1 MESAADFSAGKFP
14 ATPWGEMPPLVDALL
29 ITGSSRLGQSLAE
42 AIANDSATE
51 VRLQEAI
58 GLPAGLAHLR
68 ERAYDIVLVAHDA
81 VELDAPA
88 VLDAIHTA
96 SSDTQ
101 PIIVLGMAADQEI
114 AGLCYEA
121 GADAYLCL
129 RTTATRTLLW
139 QIARA
144 RERRLL
150 LRENEQLRIARRQRD
165 SWEEDEALR
174 LLEQQRLLA
183 SKQGVEAAGGS
194 NHRTEGEA
202 IPWSMRGDYVELL
215 RAYVVMGSGHLGP
228 TLEDWA
234 VRLAAH
240 RPTAGAVFAMHLRAV
255 SLVLDGLNGRGGRHV
270 HNRADLLLVELLMR
284 VADRYRVDNG
294 MASDPISMPAGR
306 IAPHR

>member
-1 MESAADFSAGKFP
+1 
-14 ATPWGEMPPLVDALL
+14 L
-29 ITGSSRLGQSLAE
+29 ITGSSRLGQSLAQ

-51 VRLQEAI
+51 VRLREAV
-58 GLPAGLAHLR
+58 GLPAGLARLR
-68 ERAYDIVLVAHDA
+68 ERVYDIVLVAHDS

-114 AGLCYEA
+114 AALCYEA

-165 SWEEDEALR
+165 AWEEDEAVR
-174 LLEQQRLLA
+174 LFEQQRLLA
-183 SKQGVEAAGGS
+183 SKHGLESPSAAS
-194 NHRTEGEA
+194 VASEGEA
-202 IPWSMRGDYVELL
+202 IPSAIPWAIRRDYVELL

-228 TLEDWA
+228 TLEDWTQQ
-234 VRLAAH
+234 LAAH
-240 RPTAGAVFAMHLRAV
+240 RPTTGAILAMHLRALQ
-255 SLVLDGLNGRGGRHV
+255 LVLDGLQGRGGRHV

-284 VADRYRVDNG
+284 IADRYRIDIG
-294 MASDPISMPAGR
+294 APAP
-306 IAPHR
+306 APL

>member
-1 MESAADFSAGKFP
+1 MESAADFSTSKFS
-14 ATPWGEMPPLVDALL
+14 AAPWGEMPPLVDALL
-29 ITGSSRLGQSLAE
+29 ITGSSRLGQSLAQ

-51 VRLQEAI
+51 VRLREAV
-58 GLPAGLAHLR
+58 GLPAGLARLR
-68 ERAYDIVLVAHDA
+68 ERVYDIVLVAHDA

-114 AGLCYEA
+114 AALCYEA

-150 LRENEQLRIARRQRD
+150 LRENEHLRIARRQRD
-165 SWEEDEALR
+165 AWEEDEAVR
-174 LLEQQRLLA
+174 LFEQQRLLA
-183 SKQGVEAAGGS
+183 SKHGIEPAGPVLGATDGEATPS
-194 NHRTEGEA
+194 A
-202 IPWSMRGDYVELL
+202 IPWAIRCDYVELL

-234 VRLAAH
+234 HRLAAH
-240 RPTAGAVFAMHLRAV
+240 RPTAGAILAMHLRALQ
-255 SLVLDGLNGRGGRHV
+255 LVLDGLHGRGGRHV

-284 VADRYRVDNG
+284 IADRYRVDTG
-294 MASDPISMPAGR
+294 ASAKASEEGR
-306 IAPHR
+306 S

>member
-1 MESAADFSAGKFP
+1 MESATDFSASRFP
-14 ATPWGEMPPLVDALL
+14 ATHWGEMPPLVDALL
-29 ITGSSRLGQSLAE
+29 ITGSSRLGQSLAQ

-51 VRLQEAI
+51 VRLREAV
-58 GLPAGLAHLR
+58 GLPAGLARLR
-68 ERAYDIVLVAHDA
+68 ERVYDIVLVAHDS

-114 AGLCYEA
+114 AALCYEA

-165 SWEEDEALR
+165 AWEEDEAVR
-174 LLEQQRLLA
+174 LFEQQRLLA
-183 SKQGVEAAGGS
+183 SKHGMESPGAAS
-194 NHRTEGEA
+194 VASEGEA
-202 IPWSMRGDYVELL
+202 IPSAIPWAIRRDYVELL

-228 TLEDWA
+228 TLEDWTQQ
-234 VRLAAH
+234 LAAH
-240 RPTAGAVFAMHLRAV
+240 RPTTGAILAMHLRALQ
-255 SLVLDGLNGRGGRHV
+255 LVLDGLQGRGGRHV

-284 VADRYRVDNG
+284 IADRYRIDIG
-294 MASDPISMPAGR
+294 APAP
-306 IAPHR
+306 APL

>member
-1 MESAADFSAGKFP
+1 M
-14 ATPWGEMPPLVDALL
+14 PWGEMPPLVDALL
-29 ITGSSRLGQSLAE
+29 ITGSSRLGQSLAQ

-51 VRLQEAI
+51 VRLREAV
-58 GLPAGLAHLR
+58 GLPAGLARLR
-68 ERAYDIVLVAHDA
+68 ERVYDIVLVAHDS

-114 AGLCYEA
+114 AALCYEA

-165 SWEEDEALR
+165 AWEEDEAVR
-174 LLEQQRLLA
+174 LFEQQRLLA
-183 SKQGVEAAGGS
+183 SKHGMESPSAAS
-194 NHRTEGEA
+194 VASEGEA
-202 IPWSMRGDYVELL
+202 IPSAIPWAIRRDYVELL

-228 TLEDWA
+228 TLEDWTQQ
-234 VRLAAH
+234 LAAH
-240 RPTAGAVFAMHLRAV
+240 RPTAGAILAMHLRALQ
-255 SLVLDGLNGRGGRHV
+255 LVLDGLQGRGGRHV

-284 VADRYRVDNG
+284 IADRYRIDIG
-294 MASDPISMPAGR
+294 APA
-306 IAPHR
+306 PL

>member
-1 MESAADFSAGKFP
+1 MESATDFSASRFP

-29 ITGSSRLGQSLAE
+29 ITGSSRLGQSLAQ

-51 VRLQEAI
+51 VRLREAV
-58 GLPAGLAHLR
+58 GLPAGLARLR
-68 ERAYDIVLVAHDA
+68 ERVYDIVLVAHDS

-114 AGLCYEA
+114 AALCYEA

-165 SWEEDEALR
+165 AWEEDEAVR
-174 LLEQQRLLA
+174 LFEQQRLLA
-183 SKQGVEAAGGS
+183 SKHGLESPSAAS
-194 NHRTEGEA
+194 VANEGEA
-202 IPWSMRGDYVELL
+202 IPSAIPWAIRRDYVELL

-228 TLEDWA
+228 TLEDWTQQ
-234 VRLAAH
+234 LAAH
-240 RPTAGAVFAMHLRAV
+240 RPTTGAILAMHLRALQ
-255 SLVLDGLNGRGGRHV
+255 LVLDGLQGRGGRHV

-284 VADRYRVDNG
+284 IADRYRIDIG
-294 MASDPISMPAGR
+294 APAP
-306 IAPHR
+306 APL